1 MRKLNIYLLIF
12 AFLSLVSFSTCDTS
26 SRVGEDSAIEN
37 AAEDV
42 ADIFRS
48 EQAEVQADLE
58 EIQREIDEK
67 TESLETD
74 LENADESTRA
84 EINQQID
91 QLETWDDE
99 VGNWLEDLGDQTEDT
114 WQSFKTDVDQ
124 FFGEVEDGWQA
135 LFNT

>member
-84 EINQQID
+84 EIDQQID